1 MQSMDVRKS
10 KREREGKDCGERERE
25 GERESEKTGE
35 RREEKRREEE
45 WSSNLH
51 CLFTLLLLHIL
62 GSIYFNVRLTEEL
75 EVYYLDF
82 FEICVVK
89 ILCKKVCNV
98 V

>member
-1 MQSMDVRKS
+1 M
-10 KREREGKDCGERERE
+10 ERERE
-25 GERESEKTGE
+25 RERERAKRLE
-35 RREEKRREEE
+35 REEKRREEK